1 MVDSLIQNGANP
13 FQEFDSRL
21 TEVLGNLFGRANSP
35 KESADCGA
43 RFAANAMIVGVRCR
57 SSRFSRFIHAESPI
71 CTTNTLSSMRATDGV
86 SALIEVGKP
95 M

>member
-1 MVDSLIQNGANP
+1 MVNSLIQKRANP
-13 FQEFDSRL
+13 FQKFDSRL
-21 TEVLGNLFGRANSP
+21 TEVLGNLFGGANGP

-43 RFAANAMIVGVRCR
+43 RFAADAIIVGVPCR
-57 SSRFSRFIHAESPI
+57 SSRFIHAESPI